1 MMKFM
6 AGPAN
11 STATRFQTFCLYIAY
26 GASPGLSSST
36 EVMPAMSQNPPSGIA
51 LTPYS
56 VEPSLLGRCVDHS
69 VGPKPTKY
77 RRTFIP
83 VARAT
88 HMCPHSC
95 SATDTRMASANSTMP
110 ITNIIRRV

>member
-1 MMKFM
+1 MTKFA

-26 GASPGLSSST
+26 STSSGASSST
-36 EVMPAMSQNPPSGIA
+36 DVMPAMSQNPPSGIA

-56 VEPSLLGRCVDHS
+56 VEPSLFGRRVDHS

-88 HMCPHSC
+88 HM
-95 SATDTRMASANSTMP
+95 
-110 ITNIIRRV
+110 